1 MKCLKRN
8 MTEFKYYAYTGL
20 NSDVDE
26 ETGLHTGVPKP
37 VYADPVSYRGNISSP
52 SGSTVQAFDGLE
64 IRYSHVLVMDDP
76 NADIKETGYIL
87 WKGNKY
93 SVEAVR
99 PSLNFLSVALRQQI
113 QDHGNQLLEVMNDG

>member
-8 MTEFKYYAYTGL
+8 MTEFKYYAYAGL
-20 NSDVDE
+20 TSDVDE

-37 VYADPVSYRGNISSP
+37 VYADHVSYKGNISSP

-99 PSLNFLSVALRQQI
+99 PSLNFLSVALRQQT
-113 QDHGNQLLEVMNDG
+113 QDYGDQLVEDDG

>member
-1 MKCLKRN
+1 MKLQRRN
-8 MTEFKYYAYTGL
+8 LTEFEYHAYTGL
-20 NSDVDE
+20 TSDVDE

-37 VYADPVSYRGNISSP
+37 VYADPVSYKGNISSP

-76 NADIKETGYIL
+76 EADIQEAGYIL

-93 SVEAVR
+93 SIEAVR
-99 PSLNFLSVALRQQI
+99 PSLNFLSVALRQHTQDYGDQI
-113 QDHGNQLLEVMNDG
+113 TEGND

>member
-1 MKCLKRN
+1 

-20 NSDVDE
+20 TSDVDE

-37 VYADPVSYRGNISSP
+37 VYADPVSYKGNISSP

-113 QDHGNQLLEVMNDG
+113 QDYGDQTIWPVGDD